1 MSGSTLYIPT
11 LTVSFGTHSTGI
23 LRCLFLAIHLSS
35 SHACQVLQQAM
46 GKHVITTGKVSFCST
61 ILKKE
66 IAIKSMGL
74 GERARK
80 LPDRD
85 RDSEETRDQR

>member
-1 MSGSTLYIPT
+1 
-11 LTVSFGTHSTGI
+11 
-23 LRCLFLAIHLSS
+23 
-35 SHACQVLQQAM
+35 M